1 MYTKTNWSD
10 RVVQNPSTYTMR
22 NNPDGTITLIP
33 APGTVQ
39 NSGTPIKAEYLNN
52 IEKGIGDAHQ
62 EIVRIKSD
70 YALKHDHPY
79 LPTNAPCARLSWKYF
94 SGVGSRIVVD
104 GGGNNAAVSYADK
117 SGKADNADLAANATK
132 INNMQV
138 RGGAG
143 LTGAAGYIT
152 FSW

>member
-10 RVVQNPSTYTMR
+10 RVVQNPSTYTTR
-22 NNPDGTITLIP
+22 NNSDGTLTLIP

-52 IEKGIGDAHQ
+52 MEKGIEDAHQ
-62 EIVRIKSD
+62 EIAEIKED
-70 YALKHDHPY
+70 YSLKHDHPY
-79 LPTNAPCARLSWKYF
+79 LPTTHPSASFGYNSQT
-94 SGVGSRIVVD
+94 GRITHN
-104 GGGNNAAVSYADK
+104 GNDVKVLNSAN
-117 SGKADNADLAANATK
+117 ADNATK
-132 INNMQV
+132 VNNMQV
-138 RGGAG
+138 RGGSG

>member
-52 IEKGIGDAHQ
+52 MEKGIEDVHQ
-62 EIVRIKSD
+62 EIEGIKED
-70 YALKHDHPY
+70 YSLNHDHPY
-79 LPTNAPCARLSWKYF
+79 LPTTSSCARLSWQDIA
-94 SGVGSRIVVD
+94 GVGSRIVVD
-104 GGGNNAAVSYADK
+104 NGGNNAAVSYAD
-117 SGKADNADLAANATK
+117 NAAK
-132 INNMQV
+132 VNNMQV

-143 LTGAAGYIT
+143 LTGTDGYIT
-152 FSW
+152 FSWQVNG

>member
-1 MYTKTNWSD
+1 MYIKTNWSD

-52 IEKGIGDAHQ
+52 MEKGIEDVHQ
-62 EIVRIKSD
+62 EIEGIKED
-70 YALKHDHPY
+70 YSLKHDHPY
-79 LPTNAPCARLSWKYF
+79 LPTTSSCARLSWQDIT
-94 SGVGSRIVVD
+94 GVGSRIVVD
-104 GGGNNAAVSYADK
+104 NGGNNAAVSYAD
-117 SGKADNADLAANATK
+117 NAAK
-132 INNMQV
+132 VNNMQV

-143 LTGAAGYIT
+143 LTGTDGYIT

>member
-22 NNPDGTITLIP
+22 NNSDGTITLIP

-39 NSGTPIKAEYLNN
+39 SSGTPIKAEYLNN
-52 IEKGIGDAHQ
+52 IEKGIEDAHQ
-62 EIVRIKSD
+62 FLDEIKEDFLPSNHPSASFGYNSETGRIT
-70 YALKHDHPY
+70 H
-79 LPTNAPCARLSWKYF
+79 N
-94 SGVGSRIVVD
+94 
-104 GGGNNAAVSYADK
+104 GNDVKVLNSAN
-117 SGKADNADLAANATK
+117 ADNATK
-132 INNMQV
+132 VNNMQV